1 MNQLLDLR
9 RIFVAIIALGLFVM
23 AARSVTDPDVW
34 WHLRTGQ
41 LILQSHAVFHKDP
54 YSFTHA
60 GQPWINHEWLS
71 DVLMFELYRAGGT
84 GALTLAF
91 AVIVA
96 AAFLLVF
103 ARTPGKPYLAAL
115 VTVWGALASAPS
127 WGARPQV
134 ISLLLASLF
143 LWLLERSQKHV
154 GLLWWTIPL
163 TALWVNLH
171 AEFALGIGLI
181 ALFLLGI
188 VLDGV
193 FGFEGWTALAPRLRW
208 LALALAGCI
217 TVVPLNPYGTQ
228 MYWYPWHTLS
238 SHVIVNYIE
247 EWSSP
252 DFHRLMY
259 LPFFLMVLALALVAI
274 SPLRLKARELL
285 LLAVMLYAG
294 LHSVRHIPIFA
305 LVAAPILAASLEA
318 WLQKRQIHLPVRVS
332 NPGIAKLLLNVILLA
347 AFAGFVVFRVRFV
360 IQGQARAEAKAFP
373 TQAVAFILHDR
384 PAEPLLNSYDWGGYL
399 IWKLYP
405 QYRVFV
411 DGRTDLYEGGGFL
424 DDMASI
430 YNLQGQWQAK
440 FDSWRIRTVFLPPNA
455 PLIAALRSHPGWKQI
470 YADSQAVVL
479 TRIN

>member
-1 MNQLLDLR
+1 MNRLLDIR
-9 RIFVAIIALGLFVM
+9 RVFVAIIALGLFVM

-41 LILQSHAVFHKDP
+41 LILQNHAVFHTDP
-54 YSFTHA
+54 YSFTRA

-71 DVLMFELYRAGGT
+71 AVLMFELYRAGGT

-91 AVIVA
+91 ALIVA

-103 ARTPGKPYLAAL
+103 ARTPGKPYLAGL

-143 LWLLERSQKHV
+143 LWLLERSQKHP

-181 ALFLLGI
+181 ALFLLGT
-188 VLDGV
+188 VLDAV
-193 FGFEGWTALAPRLRW
+193 FGFERWTALAPRSRSLV
-208 LALALAGCI
+208 LALAGCI
-217 TVVPLNPYGTQ
+217 AVVPLNPYGTR

-252 DFHRLMY
+252 DFHRAMY
-259 LPFFLMVLALALVAI
+259 LPFFLMILAFAVLAI

-285 LLAVMLYAG
+285 LLTVMLYAG

-318 WLQKRQIHLPVRVS
+318 LLQKQQIHLPARAS
-332 NPGIAKLLLNVILLA
+332 NPEIAKLLLNAALLA
-347 AFAGFVVFRVRFV
+347 AFAGFVAFRVRFV
-360 IQGQARAEAKAFP
+360 IQGQSQAEAKAFP
-373 TQAVAFILHDR
+373 TQAVAFILRDR
-384 PAEPLLNSYDWGGYL
+384 PAGPLLNSYDWGGYL

-411 DGRTDLYEGGGFL
+411 DGRTDLYESGGFL

-430 YNLQGQWQAK
+430 YNLQDQWQEK
-440 FDSWRIRTVFLPPNA
+440 FDSWRIRAVLLPPNA
-455 PLIAALRSHPGWKQI
+455 PLIAALRAHPGWKQI

-479 TRIN
+479 TRID